1 MKKMQ
6 TVHWLQSMT
15 DLVWKTNKKNVV
27 ANVPDGAF
35 AEEKRIGSISILTA
49 SATWSKNAEGAPQD
63 TPSAER

>member
-1 MKKMQ
+1 MQ

-35 AEEKRIGSISILTA
+35 AEEKRIGKFLNPFSDSVYCYDIC
-49 SATWSKNAEGAPQD
+49 WK
-63 TPSAER
+63 R

>member
-27 ANVPDGAF
+27 VNVPDGAF
-35 AEEKRIGSISILTA
+35 AEEKRIGKFLNPFSDSVYCYDIC
-49 SATWSKNAEGAPQD
+49 WK
-63 TPSAER
+63 R